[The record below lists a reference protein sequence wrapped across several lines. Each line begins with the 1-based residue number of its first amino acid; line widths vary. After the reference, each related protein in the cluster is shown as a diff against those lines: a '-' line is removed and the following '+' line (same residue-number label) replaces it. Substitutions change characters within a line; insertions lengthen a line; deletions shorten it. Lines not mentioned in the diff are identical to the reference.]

1 MKSLISSRTRDED
14 SIAAYRRLRERFGN
28 ARGIAAA
35 DPAAVEAALDRVT
48 FADVKAPRLIE
59 TLRAIEADRPDM
71 DLAFLRDLP
80 LADALAWLERLPGVG
95 RKTAAAV
102 LNFTALDRPI
112 LAADTHTARA
122 LGRLGLGTGDA
133 TRVSERVTAAMPD
146 WTGQDFRIFH
156 VQTKRLGKTICH
168 HRAPECRRC
177 PLSGDCDHMQRKN
190 AP

>member
-14 SIAAYRRLRERFGN
+14 SIAAYRTLRERFGN
-28 ARGIAAA
+28 AHGIAAA
-35 DPAAVEAALDRVT
+35 DASAVEAALERVT

-59 TLRAIEADRPDM
+59 TLRAIEAERPGM

-80 LADALAWLERLPGVG
+80 LDQALAWLERLPGVG

-133 TRVSERVTAAMPD
+133 TRSSERVTAAMPA

-168 HRAPECRRC
+168 HRAPDCRRC
-177 PLSGDCDHMQRKN
+177 PLSGDCDHVQRN
-190 AP
+190 RS